1 MRATLR
7 GFSVNV
13 NVIAEMQNKKEK
25 NHCMCLK
32 SRSLYHFSASKGK
45 HLSGE
50 CAGIFKWQPLKDTSY
65 NSGKEVEFTINP

>member
-50 CAGIFKWQPLKDTSY
+50 CAGMFKW
-65 NSGKEVEFTINP
+65 

>member
-1 MRATLR
+1 VRATLR
-7 GFSVNV
+7 GFSMNV

-32 SRSLYHFSASKGK
+32 SRSLYHFSASKGR

-50 CAGIFKWQPLKDTSY
+50 CAGIFKWQPLKDISY
-65 NSGKEVEFTINP
+65 DSGKEVEFMINP